1 MYTIDPEEFYI
12 IFSINYLLDMTI
24 FVFMVKLVYTH
35 LVYSV
40 LIHGLGDNMG
50 FNIVIIFLR

>member
-40 LIHGLGDNMG
+40 LIITGLE
-50 FNIVIIFLR
+50 II